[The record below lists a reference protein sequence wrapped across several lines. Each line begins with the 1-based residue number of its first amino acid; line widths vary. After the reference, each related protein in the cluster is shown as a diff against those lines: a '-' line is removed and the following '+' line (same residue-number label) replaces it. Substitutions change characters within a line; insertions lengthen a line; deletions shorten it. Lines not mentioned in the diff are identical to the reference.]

1 MPSRKTSRNGFDYA
15 TASYS
20 DPRYARGGGAAAAGY
35 ATVSHYGGYAA
46 YPYSQPYYGYPTTH
60 PAYNGAYATGYVSRI
75 SIKMELILFSNVKA
89 KINRQVNF

>member
-75 SIKMELILFSNVKA
+75 SIKMELILFSNVKS
-89 KINRQVNF
+89 KINTQLNL

>member
-1 MPSRKTSRNGFDYA
+1 MPSRKSSRNGFDYA
-15 TASYS
+15 SATYS

-60 PAYNGAYATGYVSRI
+60 PAYNGAYGYGRFVI
-75 SIKMELILFSNVKA
+75 
-89 KINRQVNF
+89 